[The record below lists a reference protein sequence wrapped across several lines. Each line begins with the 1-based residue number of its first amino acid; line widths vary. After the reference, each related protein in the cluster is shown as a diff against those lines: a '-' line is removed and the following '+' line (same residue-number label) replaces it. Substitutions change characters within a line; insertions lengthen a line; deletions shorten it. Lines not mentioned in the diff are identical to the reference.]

1 MTEKSSWSLGLINS
15 KGKYLTAETF
25 GCKIN
30 ASEFLQSNFLNI
42 FENFV
47 FLAGTSL
54 KRKQK
59 WTIIYNIQTDCI
71 YLQSSLNHYLSTDKY
86 GRLKCD
92 TNEIDDDCRFQLEY
106 NGNGRWAFK
115 SLMYGMYLGGD
126 VDQLHCFS
134 KTPEWWSP
142 HLALHP
148 QVNTP
153 LFFLSNNFIIFI

>member
-1 MTEKSSWSLGLINS
+1 MPVRFFDMISSILL
-15 KGKYLTAETF
+15 K
-25 GCKIN
+25 
-30 ASEFLQSNFLNI
+30 NI
-42 FENFV
+42 LF

-59 WTIIYNIQTDCI
+59 WKIIYNIQNDCF
-71 YLQSSLNHYLSTDKY
+71 YLQSSLNNYLSTDKY

-106 NGNGRWAFK
+106 NRNGQWAFK
-115 SLMYGMYLGGD
+115 SFTYGMYLGGD
-126 VDQLHCFS
+126 IDQLHCFS

-148 QVNTP
+148 QVNT
-153 LFFLSNNFIIFI
+153 